1 MKTQNAYNAIL
12 NGNILIT
19 TVVGIINKDNTRKVF
34 NQLKV
39 QIPQLDGAPW
49 GNLVDVRQW
58 GLSSADINDSL
69 VDLEL
74 WVRKH
79 GRTHLVFV
87 MGTENAGIKKFT
99 LEQYLGN
106 NLVDFIPSALFL
118 ACCFCLP
125 LLLLLAVWFCLVKS
139 GS

>member
-1 MKTQNAYNAIL
+1 MKTQNAYNTIL
-12 NGNILIT
+12 DGNILIT
-19 TVVGIINKDNTRKVF
+19 TVVGIINKNNTRKVF

-39 QIPQLDGAPW
+39 QIPQLNGAPW

-58 GLSSADINDSL
+58 GLSSVDINDSL

-87 MGTENAGIKKFT
+87 MGTENAEIKKFA

-106 NLVDFIPSALFL
+106 NLQKEKVKLVETESEALTWLGENGFH
-118 ACCFCLP
+118 
-125 LLLLLAVWFCLVKS
+125 LAVDN
-139 GS
+139 

>member
-19 TVVGIINKDNTRKVF
+19 TVVGIINRDNTRKVF

-106 NLVDFIPSALFL
+106 NLQKEKVKLVETKSEALTWL
-118 ACCFCLP
+118 G
-125 LLLLLAVWFCLVKS
+125 KS
-139 GS
+139 GFHLAIDN

>member
-106 NLVDFIPSALFL
+106 NLQKEKVKLVETKSEALTWL
-118 ACCFCLP
+118 G
-125 LLLLLAVWFCLVKS
+125 KS
-139 GS
+139 GFHLAIDN